1 LQSGYRSGQLPLK
14 RVFDRYHLK
23 NIMRKFSAAFVLIS
37 TLMVCL
43 AGTGCRTAP
52 SAFSNWP
59 AGKSPEEVGK
69 RVAENFAAR
78 QLNYETNPKRAYVIY
93 PEVCAWY
100 GSLEV
105 AKLTH
110 DNNLKERLIRKFNPL
125 LGPEAKRISPEAHV
139 DYRVFGAV
147 PLEIYLLT
155 KDASYLTIGKNL
167 ADQQWE
173 NPTEDGITREARY
186 WVDDMYMINAVQV
199 QAYRATGEKVY
210 LDRAA
215 LATATYLDKLQQPN
229 GLFFHAADSPFYWAR
244 GNGWYA
250 AGMAELLSELPPDH
264 PKRERIMTGYKTM
277 MAALLKYQSE
287 KGLWRQLIDKPESWL
302 ETSGTGMFAFA
313 MVTGVKH
320 GWLDE
325 QTYGPAA
332 RKAWLALVDELDEKS
347 DVKDVCV
354 GTNKAALEV
363 GNNPETQLKFYLD
376 RSRKTGDLHGQSP
389 ILWTAAAMLQ

>member
-155 KDASYLTIGKNL
+155 KDTGYLTIGKNL

-199 QAYRATGEKVY
+199 QAYRATGDKVY

-250 AGMAELLSELPPDH
+250 RIAQRTSTRPPQTRTHHDRLQNHDGCAAQISERARSLAAVDRQTGIVAGNLRHRNVRLRNGDR
-264 PKRERIMTGYKTM
+264 REARLARRTNLRLRST
-277 MAALLKYQSE
+277 QSLA
-287 KGLWRQLIDKPESWL
+287 G
-302 ETSGTGMFAFA
+302 
-313 MVTGVKH
+313 
-320 GWLDE
+320 
-325 QTYGPAA
+325 A
-332 RKAWLALVDELDEKS
+332 R
-347 DVKDVCV
+347 
-354 GTNKAALEV
+354 
-363 GNNPETQLKFYLD
+363 
-376 RSRKTGDLHGQSP
+376 R
-389 ILWTAAAMLQ
+389 